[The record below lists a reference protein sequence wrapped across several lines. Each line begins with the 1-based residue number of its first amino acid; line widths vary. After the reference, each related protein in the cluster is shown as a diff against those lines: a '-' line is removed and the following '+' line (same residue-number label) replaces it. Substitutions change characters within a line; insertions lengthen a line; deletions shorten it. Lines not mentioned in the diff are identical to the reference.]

1 MFKKL
6 VVIAALAALAVG
18 CTKETELVLSS
29 ESGTL
34 EYKASS
40 YTLNVTSSDDW
51 TLTPGGTYD
60 WITPSKTTGKMGD
73 QITFNALINLTG
85 KIRSASYTITSGSQ
99 TKTIS
104 INQKSGTIDAAVSL
118 SLKNVRTGTADFAYT
133 TSTANPEDYNEY
145 GFYYGTEADITKAQR
160 KVAGSSV
167 AAGTKD
173 VTLDGL
179 ADNAE
184 YYAWPWITTVTG
196 VEVVGDTPVK
206 VVPPICINKPE
217 DVQTT
222 IDEAAEH
229 SVIRLLGG
237 MVVTGGLEMK
247 DNITISGGWNAEFT
261 EQNAART
268 IIEGGEEIPG
278 VRVPEGIKGA
288 VIQNLEITKARCME
302 APYKRGAGVS
312 VNGDLTIENCYIHDN
327 RAYSR
332 GGGIG
337 SDDNLSTPFTL
348 TVINS
353 EISHNIAED
362 SHGAGIYSV
371 ANSTIIMVNCL
382 VAQNW
387 CQEEDG
393 YVGGAGFYGSS
404 VLINNTFA
412 KNYCNGEGDGYY
424 YNYIFR
430 TDGDP
435 DPHHFVVNNVF
446 AGDMCRPSNP
456 YCCGWTWEQFPA
468 SEYYPVHRN
477 VKLEIRDGKTMEDIY
492 VFKNNIIQGT
502 IGGDDEGM
510 YNTINTFI
518 PSDYD
523 MSLIFSDFAGNK
535 FTPAASSPLVN
546 AGITSDPE
554 VSAML
559 AKYAKDLAGN
569 PRIAGASVDLGCY
582 ELQ

>member
-40 YTLNVTSSDDW
+40 YTLNVTSSEDW

-73 QITFNALINLTG
+73 QITFNAQINLTG

-118 SLKNVRTGTADFAYT
+118 SLKNVGKGSAYFAYT
-133 TSTANPEDYNEY
+133 ISTSNPDDYNAY
-145 GFYYGTEADITKAQR
+145 GFYYGTDADITKAQR

-206 VVPPICINKPE
+206 VVPPICVNKPE

-237 MVVTGGLEMK
+237 MTVTGGIEMK
-247 DNITISGGWNAEFT
+247 SNITVSGGWNAEFT
-261 EQNAART
+261 EQNATRT
-268 IIEGGEEIPG
+268 IIEGGKEIPG
-278 VRVPEGIKGA
+278 VLVPEETKGA
-288 VIQNLEITKARCME
+288 VIQNLEVTKAVCME
-302 APYKRGAGVS
+302 APYKRGAGIN

-327 RAYSR
+327 RSYSR

-337 SDDNLSTPFTL
+337 SAHDAGCPFTL
-348 TVINS
+348 TIINS
-353 EISHNIAED
+353 DISHNIAED
-362 SHGAGIYSV
+362 SHGAAIYAP
-371 ANSTIIMVNCL
+371 ANTMLIMVNNL
-382 VAQNW
+382 VSHNW

-393 YVGGAGFYGSS
+393 YTGGLGVYGSS

-412 KNYCNGEGDGYY
+412 KNFCNGEGDGFY

-430 TDGDP
+430 CDGDP
-435 DPHHFVVNNVF
+435 EAHHFIVNNVF

-456 YCCGWTWEQFPA
+456 HCDGWTWEEFPA
-468 SEYYPVHRN
+468 DSYKPCQRN
-477 VKLEIRDGKTMEDIY
+477 VKLEGREDKTMEDLY

-502 IGGDDEGM
+502 IGGDDNGIF
-510 YNTINTFI
+510 NTQNAFI
-518 PSDYD
+518 ASDYD
-523 MSLIFSDFAGNK
+523 LSLIFADYAGNN
-535 FTPAASSPLVN
+535 FMPAASSPLVN
-546 AGITSDPE
+546 AGTTSDPD
-554 VSAML
+554 VAAYL
-559 AKYAKDLAGN
+559 AKYAKDLAGKA
-569 PRIAGASVDLGCY
+569 RIAGSSVDLGCY

>member
-1 MFKKL
+1 MFKKI
-6 VVIAALAALAVG
+6 VFIAALAALAIG
-18 CTKETELVLSS
+18 CTKETELTLSS
-29 ESGTL
+29 ESGTI
-34 EYKASS
+34 EYKAGS
-40 YTLNVTSSDDW
+40 YTLDVTSSEDW

-60 WITPSKTTGKMGD
+60 WITPSKTSGKMGD
-73 QITFNALINLTG
+73 QITFNAQVNLTG
-85 KIRSASYTITSGSQ
+85 KIRSASYTITSGSK

-118 SLKNVRTGTADFAYT
+118 SLKNVGKGTAYFDYT
-133 TSTANPEDYNEY
+133 ISTSNPDDYKDY
-145 GFYYGTEADITKAQR
+145 GFYYGTTSDISKAQR
-160 KVAGSSV
+160 AAAGSSV
-167 AAGTKD
+167 ATGTKE
-173 VTLDGL
+173 VALEGL
-179 ADNAE
+179 ADNTE

-206 VVPPICINKPE
+206 VVPPICVAKAE

-222 IDEAAEH
+222 IDGAAEH

-237 MVVTGGLEMK
+237 MTVTGGLEMK
-247 DNITISGGWNAEFT
+247 DNITVSGGWNSDFT
-261 EQNAART
+261 AQDAART
-268 IIEGGEEIPG
+268 IIEGGEDIPG
-278 VRVPEGIKGA
+278 VLVLEGTKGA
-288 VIQNLEITKARCME
+288 VIQNLEITKARCMNS
-302 APYKRGAGVS
+302 PYKRGAGVC

-327 RAYSR
+327 RAFSR

-337 SDDNLSTPFTL
+337 SDDSISTPFTL

-362 SHGAGIYSV
+362 SHGAGIYSI
-371 ANSTIIMVNCL
+371 AYSTIIMVNCL

-387 CQEEDG
+387 CQEEGG

-430 TDGDP
+430 CDGDP
-435 DPHHFVVNNVF
+435 NAHHFVVNNVF
-446 AGDMCRPSNP
+446 AGDMCRPSDP
-456 YCCGWTWEQFPA
+456 HCDGWEWDQFPA
-468 SEYYPVHRN
+468 DEYYPVHRN
-477 VKLEIRDGKTMEDIY
+477 VKLEGRNDKSIEDLY

-502 IGGDDEGM
+502 IGGDGGEVFSTQNM
-510 YNTINTFI
+510 FI
-518 PSDYD
+518 ASDYD

-535 FTPAASSPLVN
+535 FLPVASSAMVN
-546 AGITSDPE
+546 AGITSDQE
-554 VSAML
+554 VSAAL

-569 PRIAGASVDLGCY
+569 PRIVGSSVDLGCY
-582 ELQ
+582 EVQ